1 MMGAGQLMTAE
12 MAEQPEVLAR
22 LVARRGEIAT
32 AVREC
37 VGSGELAGIV
47 IVARG
52 SSNYAAVYGRYVLE
66 LHARRPVSLEAPSL
80 VTHYGARTP
89 MDGWLAVAIS
99 QSGRTPEIRRVADAL
114 RNEGAKTIAVTNDA
128 YSPLAH
134 AADWTL
140 ALEAGEEHAVPATKT
155 MTAQLAAVALLAE
168 ALGNTAWPDE
178 RWAAAIDAV
187 RAVLDDGDRPRDAA
201 RRLDGVDR
209 LVAIGRG
216 MPFAVALEAALK
228 VRETTG
234 VLAEG
239 WSASD
244 YRHGPIVASGPHV
257 PAIAVHF
264 AGPTREDVC
273 ELVSELHAKG
283 STVVEIADE
292 EGADLPIAP
301 GLPEDLAVLPGTVR
315 AQQLALSLALGR
327 GLDPDAPAGLRK
339 VTLT

>member
-1 MMGAGQLMTAE
+1 MSAGQLMAAE

-22 LVARRGEIAT
+22 LVARRGEIAA
-32 AVREC
+32 AVRER
-37 VGSGELAGIV
+37 VGSRELGGIV

-66 LHARRPVSLEAPSL
+66 LHARRPVTLAAPSL
-80 VTHYGARTP
+80 FTHYGARTP

-99 QSGRTPEIRRVADAL
+99 QSGRTPEITRVADAL
-114 RNEGAKTIAVTNDA
+114 RGEGAKTIAVTNDA
-128 YSPLAH
+128 DSPLAL

-140 ALEAGEEHAVPATKT
+140 ALEAGEERAVPATKT

-168 ALGNTAWPDE
+168 ALGDTTWPAE
-178 RWAAAIDAV
+178 LWAAAIDAV
-187 RAVLDDGDRPRDAA
+187 RAGLDDGERAQDAA
-201 RRLDGVDR
+201 RRLDGSDR

-228 VRETTG
+228 IRETTG

-244 YRHGPIVASGPHV
+244 YRHGPIRASGPHV
-257 PAIAVHF
+257 PAIAVHV
-264 AGPTREDVC
+264 AGPTRDDVC
-273 ELVSELHAKG
+273 GLVSQLRARG
-283 STVVEIADE
+283 SPVVEIADE
-292 EGADLPIAP
+292 ESADLPIAA

-315 AQQLALSLALGR
+315 AQQLALALALGR
-327 GLDPDAPAGLRK
+327 GLDPDAPTGLRK
-339 VTLT
+339 VTAT

>member
-1 MMGAGQLMTAE
+1 MTAE
-12 MAEQPEVLAR
+12 MTEQPEVLTR
-22 LVARRGEIAT
+22 LFARRRDILAEARQHAG
-32 AVREC
+32 
-37 VGSGELAGIV
+37 GSDITGII

-66 LHARRPVSLEAPSL
+66 LHARRPVTLEAPSL

-89 MDGWLAVAIS
+89 MSGWLAVAIS
-99 QSGRTPEIRRVADAL
+99 QSGRTPEITRVADVF
-114 RNEGAKTIAVTNDA
+114 RREGARTIAITNHPD
-128 YSPLAH
+128 SPLAEVV
-134 AADWTL
+134 DWTL
-140 ALEAGEEHAVPATKT
+140 ALDAGEEQAVPATKT

-168 ALGNTAWPDE
+168 ALGGTEWPDE
-178 RWAAAIDAV
+178 RWVAAIDDV
-187 RAVLDDGDRPRDAA
+187 RAVLDDAERARDAA
-201 RRLDGVDR
+201 RRLKGADR

-257 PAIAVHF
+257 PAIAVHV
-264 AGPTREDVC
+264 AGPTRDDVRD
-273 ELVSELHAKG
+273 LVSELRARG

-292 EGADLPIAP
+292 EGAELPIAAN
-301 GLPEDLAVLPGTVR
+301 LPEDLAVLPGTVR
-315 AQQLALSLALGR
+315 AQQLALCLALGR
-327 GLDPDAPAGLRK
+327 GLDPDAPPGLRK
-339 VTLT
+339 VTDT

>member
-1 MMGAGQLMTAE
+1 MATE
-12 MAEQPEVLAR
+12 MAEQPDVIAR
-22 LVARRGEIAT
+22 LVARRGQILAG
-32 AVREC
+32 VRERF
-37 VGSGELAGIV
+37 STSEIAGIV

-66 LHARRPVSLEAPSL
+66 LHARRPVTLEAPSL

-99 QSGRTPEIRRVADAL
+99 QSGRTPEITQVADSL
-114 RNEGAKTIAVTNDA
+114 RNEGAKTVAITNDA
-128 YSPLAH
+128 DSPLAG
-134 AADWTL
+134 AVDWTL
-140 ALEAGEEHAVPATKT
+140 ALEAGEERAVPATKT
-155 MTAQLAAVALLAE
+155 MTAQLAAIALLAE
-168 ALGNTAWPDE
+168 ALGSSAWPDD
-178 RWAAAIDAV
+178 RWAAAIDGV
-187 RAVLDDGDRPRDAA
+187 RAVLDDGERAEDAA
-201 RRLDGVDR
+201 HRLDGADR

-244 YRHGPIVASGPHV
+244 YRHGPIAASGPHV
-257 PAIAVHF
+257 PAIAVHL
-264 AGPTREDVC
+264 AGPTRADVRD
-273 ELVSELHAKG
+273 LVSELRAKG

-292 EGADLPIAP
+292 EGVDLPIAP

-315 AQQLALSLALGR
+315 AQQLALALALDR
-327 GLDPDAPAGLRK
+327 GLNPDAPPGLSK
-339 VTLT
+339 VTAT